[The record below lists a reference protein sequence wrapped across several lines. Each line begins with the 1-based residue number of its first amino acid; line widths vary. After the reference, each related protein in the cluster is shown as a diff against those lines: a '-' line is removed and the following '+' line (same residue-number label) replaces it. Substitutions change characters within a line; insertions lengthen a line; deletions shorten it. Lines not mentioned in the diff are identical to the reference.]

1 MTHICLSK
9 LTFNGSDNDLAPGRR
24 EVIIWTND
32 VMLLAERVG
41 TYFIEIFIIF
51 YIFFQENVFEIV
63 VR

>member
-1 MTHICLSK
+1 MVQIMTV
-9 LTFNGSDNDLAPGRR
+9 F
-24 EVIIWTND
+24 IWTND